1 MFQALLG
8 GLASSYMSGAL
19 LGFGRIS
26 AAARI
31 AGGRQPDF
39 QQLMAEVGRNGKMQ
53 VELADLKHL
62 EKTMREV
69 APEMF
74 GQFKRDARKVG
85 KPAVNEMRRTFRK
98 INSRGPIW
106 NKRNRGGRFYD
117 SMYSSYVSN
126 ISWYQTKFQTGA
138 KGIDVNYKNRR
149 AGADLS
155 RLRSG
160 SDGTIGIVRI
170 RVKSPAYIMADITGR
185 GKRRQGT
192 GSLSREYR
200 IHAFGQTPYVT
211 RRHRV
216 NAENVQKWIGALNSG
231 QGAAGSASRY
241 AYPTMEKHAP
251 KFAANV
257 TTLLNGTIA
266 ELNRRMSA

>member
-1 MFQALLG
+1 MLQALLG

-26 AAARI
+26 AASRI

-39 QQLMAEVGRNGKMQ
+39 QQLMAEIGRNGKVQ
-53 VELADLKHL
+53 VELADLKNL
-62 EKTMREV
+62 EKTMRDV

-126 ISWYQTKFQTGA
+126 ISWYQTKFQTGS

-155 RLRSG
+155 KLRAG
-160 SDGTIGIVRI
+160 SDGTLGIVRI

-185 GKRRQGT
+185 GRKRTASGA
-192 GSLSREYR
+192 LSREYR
-200 IHAFGQTPYVT
+200 IHAFGQSPYIT

-216 NAENVQKWIGALNSG
+216 NAESVQKWIGALNGG
-231 QGAAGSASRY
+231 QGSSGPASRY

-251 KFAANV
+251 QFAANV
-257 TTLLNGTIA
+257 STLLNTTIT